1 MVPIPR
7 RFGVGPLLQ
16 KTQPS
21 PMMYRILQRTGLFVL
36 AVLLMSPTALAQ
48 ENNAPNDDISADE
61 VERVAEALIDI
72 EDVRTTYQKKIRGA
86 DDQEQVR
93 AYQRQ
98 MKMKM
103 DQAIEDTDGLTI
115 ERYEEITQAAQ
126 ADDELKQKILSMV
139 KEKRKKQASR

>member
-1 MVPIPR
+1 
-7 RFGVGPLLQ
+7 
-16 KTQPS
+16 
-21 PMMYRILQRTGLFVL
+21 MMYRILQRTSLFVL

-61 VERVAEALIDI
+61 VERVAAALIDI
-72 EDVRTTYQKKIRGA
+72 EEVRTTYQKKIRA
-86 DDQEQVR
+86 ATDQEQVR

-103 DQAIEDTDGLTI
+103 DQAVEDTDGLTT

-126 ADDELKQKILSMV
+126 SDNELKQKILSMV
-139 KEKRKKQASR
+139 EEKRKKQARR